1 MPAMEFF
8 VLALGALPFAI
19 LWLHARRRAAADG
32 AERGILL
39 EAIEATPCNFAVFD
53 RDRYLIA
60 SNAAYRELHREGFAR
75 LKGRIRYDDL
85 MRVVCEQTLPPG
97 EVDAEV
103 VRRIAQ
109 HENCVEQGFDRLY
122 PNQRWARVQKRRL
135 STGGVAGFAL
145 DITSLKQ
152 AQARIEHLARHDPL
166 TALPNREG
174 FRIALGD
181 MLAGGGGALI
191 LLDLDRF
198 KEANDRYGHDAGD
211 ALLVALAERL
221 RLIVRPTDV
230 VCRLGGDEF
239 ALVIRDADGETAAAI
254 AARAGR
260 YVGQPVSFRGNELR
274 VGTSIGIALA
284 PSDGDSPDALI
295 RAADLA
301 LYQSKAERRGEA
313 RVFDAGLRDQADH
326 RLLLR
331 EALGEALASG
341 ELELHF
347 QPQRD
352 LAARALLGAEAL
364 LRWNSVRL
372 GRAVGPAE
380 LLEAAAEARMLP
392 AVDDWVVAAAVARLA
407 AWRDTVGAP
416 PLLAINVSPASLRD
430 PRFADRVARL
440 LLSAGVDAHRLEI
453 EVPEAIA
460 ARDIETVRPTLARLH
475 ELGVRLALDDFGAG
489 LSSLQHVVSL
499 PVDRLKLDRSIVA
512 DLDGPSPPR
521 AVLRATLALARGMG
535 IEVIAE
541 GVETEAQAFAL
552 RREGVTVAQGWLTGR
567 PVPENQLFR
576 HEPERGAAP
585 AALGAS

>member
-1 MPAMEFF
+1 MLAMELFF
-8 VLALGALPFAI
+8 LALGALPFAI
-19 LWLHARRRAAADG
+19 LWLRARRRGAADG
-32 AERGILL
+32 AERAILI
-39 EAIEATPCNFAVFD
+39 EAMEATPCNFAVFD
-53 RDRYLIA
+53 KDRYLIA
-60 SNAAYRELHREGFAR
+60 CNAAYRELHREGFAR
-75 LKGRIRYDDL
+75 LAGRIRYDEL
-85 MRVVCEQTLPPG
+85 MRVACEQTLPAE
-97 EVDAEV
+97 EVEAEV
-103 VRRIAQ
+103 VRRVAQ

-174 FRIALGD
+174 FRLALGD

-191 LLDLDRF
+191 LLDLDHF
-198 KEANDRYGHDAGD
+198 KEANDRHGHDAGD
-211 ALLVALAERL
+211 ALLVAVAERL

-239 ALVIRDADGETAAAI
+239 ALVVRDADGGAAAAI

-260 YVGQPVSFRGNELR
+260 HIGEPVSFRGNELR

-301 LYQSKAERRGEA
+301 LYQSKAERRGEP
-313 RVFDAGLRDQADH
+313 RVFDAGLRDKAD
-326 RLLLR
+326 RRRLLR
-331 EALGEALASG
+331 EALSEALGAD
-341 ELELHF
+341 ELALHF

-352 LAARALLGAEAL
+352 LATRALRGAEAL
-364 LRWNSVRL
+364 LRWHSARL
-372 GRAVGPAE
+372 GRAVGPVE
-380 LLEAAAEARMLP
+380 LLEAAAEARILP

-407 AWRDTVGAP
+407 AWRGAAGAP

-430 PRFADRVARL
+430 TRFADRVARL
-440 LLSAGVDAHRLEI
+440 LLSAGVDAARLEI

-460 ARDIETVRPTLARLH
+460 ARDIETVRPTLVRLH
-475 ELGVRLALDDFGAG
+475 EVGVRLALDDFGAG

-535 IEVIAE
+535 IDVIAE

-567 PVPENQLFR
+567 PVPEELLFR
-576 HEPERGAAP
+576 AGAQREARPP
-585 AALGAS
+585 ATAAS